1 MKNNA
6 RIPVKNKENDNMMD
20 LEAYGI
26 LGYIIFII
34 AIICIRV
41 LAVFVV
47 AAAIATY
54 IGLTGILWFAA
65 TIVIF
70 LIINALISGLQRN

>member
-1 MKNNA
+1 
-6 RIPVKNKENDNMMD
+6 MMD
-20 LEAYGI
+20 LEAYGV

-47 AAAIATY
+47 AGAIATY
-54 IGLTGILWFAA
+54 IGLTGLLWFAT

>member
-1 MKNNA
+1 
-6 RIPVKNKENDNMMD
+6 MMD

-34 AIICIRV
+34 AIVFIRIFAV
-41 LAVFVV
+41 LVV
-47 AAAIATY
+47 AGAIATY

-70 LIINALISGLQRN
+70 LLINALISGLKGK